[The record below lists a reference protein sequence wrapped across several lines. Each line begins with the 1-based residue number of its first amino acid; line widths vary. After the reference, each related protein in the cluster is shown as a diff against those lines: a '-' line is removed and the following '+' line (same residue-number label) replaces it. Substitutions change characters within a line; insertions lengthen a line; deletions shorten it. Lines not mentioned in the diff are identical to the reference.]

1 MKRFFGAVICAS
13 LFGSV
18 SSFAQGVHAVKRL
31 DGYQCMSLA
40 HLWDGVGPQPAP
52 VHVYD
57 SSAPTA
63 TAVGFAAGTVL
74 VTNPARAV
82 GGRLQ
87 MLWPNGRT
95 VWIASSE
102 VVPFHVV
109 SDPNAAC
116 TPVLLSNGRYGTT
129 GKY

>member
-1 MKRFFGAVICAS
+1 MKLFLGAVICNS
-13 LFGSV
+13 LLSSV
-18 SSFAQGVHAVKRL
+18 TSFAQGVHAVKRL

-57 SSAPTA
+57 SPAPTA
-63 TAVGFAAGTVL
+63 AAVGFAAGTVL
-74 VTNPARAV
+74 VTNPARAA

-109 SDPNAAC
+109 SDPNATC